1 MSVFDGF
8 FTDEVLEERRKKH
21 AGKSNSDIRTEQ
33 QIKILDQLRTDF
45 CAVTRYW
52 SDVPE
57 DHYASTAYK
66 SYCEDFQ
73 AAMARPVM
81 QLKCQSAYET
91 RRLKALVEEV
101 ELSKK

>member
-33 QIKILDQLRTDF
+33 QIKIQDKLRSDF
-45 CAVTRYW
+45 TAVTRYW

-57 DHYASTAYK
+57 DHYASAAYK
-66 SYCEDFQ
+66 SYCE
-73 AAMARPVM
+73 
-81 QLKCQSAYET
+81 
-91 RRLKALVEEV
+91 
-101 ELSKK
+101 